1 MKHMV
6 FIIVSFLIF
15 SKTFAFKS
23 LVDCTDA
30 PYFEPDYILF
40 LSNNLV
46 RLNSVGPAQTEYPG
60 KIPCCLQQ
68 GMMLISDYTFKN
80 ESYQYTIIP
89 KNKLLWV
96 NGYTSTNI
104 LNSNDCSSG
113 SLDCNTLYQGQYTYT
128 RDEKIDPKKFFSP
141 GEDITMEITMY
152 GNCYYDNETICLSS
166 CQYVADIAYNPPK

>member
-1 MKHMV
+1 
-6 FIIVSFLIF
+6 
-15 SKTFAFKS
+15 
-23 LVDCTDA
+23 
-30 PYFEPDYILF
+30 
-40 LSNNLV
+40 
-46 RLNSVGPAQTEYPG
+46 
-60 KIPCCLQQ
+60 
-68 GMMLISDYTFKN
+68 MLISDYTFKN

-128 RDEKIDPKKFFSP
+128 RDDKIDPKKFFSP
-141 GEDITMEITMY
+141 GEDITVEITMY

-166 CQYVADIAYNPPK
+166 CQYIADISYNPPK